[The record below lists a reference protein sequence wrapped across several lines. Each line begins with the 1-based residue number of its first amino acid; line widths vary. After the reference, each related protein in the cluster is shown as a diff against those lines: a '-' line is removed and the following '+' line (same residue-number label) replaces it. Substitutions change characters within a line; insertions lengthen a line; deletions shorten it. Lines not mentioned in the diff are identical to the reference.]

1 MTNDPTNT
9 QPANQQHAV
18 EEPVTE
24 QLLTVDE
31 VAALLQVPKSTLYY
45 WRYQRQ
51 GPTAVRIGRAL
62 RYRRTDINAFVECSR
77 DR

>member
-1 MTNDPTNT
+1 ME
-9 QPANQQHAV
+9 QAV
-18 EEPVTE
+18 EEGAA
-24 QLLTVDE
+24 QHRDRAALLRILTADE

>member
-1 MTNDPTNT
+1 MTAQHPIQQPTHN
-9 QPANQQHAV
+9 PAPESAA
-18 EEPVTE
+18 E

-51 GPTAVRIGRAL
+51 GPPAVRIGRAL
-62 RYRRTDINAFVECSR
+62 RYRTTDINAFVECSR
-77 DR
+77 DQ